1 LRCGYLF
8 DESPAP
14 PMAVTPLLPDADRDS
29 FQVGAGYT
37 MGKTTFD
44 FAYMYLKFKER
55 STEGLNPK
63 NFNGT
68 YNTTANLFGFSV
80 THRF

>member
-1 LRCGYLF
+1 
-8 DESPAP
+8 
-14 PMAVTPLLPDADRDS
+14 
-29 FQVGAGYT
+29 

-44 FAYMYLKFKER
+44 IAYMYLKFKER

-68 YNTTANLFGFSV
+68 YNTSANLFGLSV